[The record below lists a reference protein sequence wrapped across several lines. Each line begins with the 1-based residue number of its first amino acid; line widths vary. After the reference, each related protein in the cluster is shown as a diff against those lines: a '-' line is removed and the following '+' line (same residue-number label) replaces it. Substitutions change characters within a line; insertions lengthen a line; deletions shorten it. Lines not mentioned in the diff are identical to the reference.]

1 MFRDTVKELN
11 NQLRQI
17 KTAQARLAQS
27 MPTYRSNTVQFTV
40 PPVYVDPSTY
50 KNIYSYK
57 VVLIHANAPLTL
69 CDPYYSY
76 DLSLQTANIIPWY
89 DNGSI
94 GYRVYN
100 LFDSLLTI
108 SFSVV
113 ANQEI
118 SISVV

>member
-1 MFRDTVKELN
+1 MFSDTVKELN

-40 PPVYVDPSTY
+40 PPVYFDESTY
-50 KNIYSYK
+50 KNVYSYK
-57 VVLIHANAPLTL
+57 VVLIHANAPLLL

-76 DLSLQTANIIPWY
+76 DFSLQTASVIPWY
-89 DNGSI
+89 NNGDI

-100 LFDSLLTI
+100 LFDTTLSIT
-108 SFSVV
+108 FSVV
-113 ANQEI
+113 ANQEVN
-118 SISVV
+118 ISVI